1 MKRFILA
8 FMVAYIFM
16 FAWGWLLN
24 GVLLKDVYAEA
35 ASFFRPRDEMS
46 GLFHWILV
54 GQALVILS
62 FIGIYVSGFAGGG
75 IVAGVRLGILIELAA
90 IGFRMAVYATQP
102 FPAKLLVYGSI
113 SGLIEMTII
122 GTIVGAIYKPRSAAV

>member
-1 MKRFILA
+1 
-8 FMVAYIFM
+8 
-16 FAWGWLLN
+16 
-24 GVLLKDVYAEA
+24 
-35 ASFFRPRDEMS
+35 MS

-62 FIGIYVSGFAGGG
+62 FIAIYVSGFAGGG

-122 GTIVGAIYKPRSAAV
+122 GTIVGAIYKLRTSAAV